1 MEDTFWEPT
10 QYARYFV
17 PVVSRE
23 SDDTVK
29 YMSGRRGTACGA
41 AAQQQQQAGE
51 GESVTFVEITEEEFE
66 LCEREGGFDG

>member
-10 QYARYFV
+10 KYARYFV

-23 SDDTVK
+23 STTAVK
-29 YMSGRRGTACGA
+29 YMSGRRGTTSG
-41 AAQQQQQAGE
+41 AAQQQDGEAGP
-51 GESVTFVEITEEEFE
+51 VTFVEITEEEFE